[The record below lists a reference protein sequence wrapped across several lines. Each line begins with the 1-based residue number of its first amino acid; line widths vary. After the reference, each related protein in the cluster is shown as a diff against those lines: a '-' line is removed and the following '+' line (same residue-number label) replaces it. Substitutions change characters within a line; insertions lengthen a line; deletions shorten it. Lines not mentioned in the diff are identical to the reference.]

1 MAISVFIAPK
11 TVSRIVSTKYSVA
24 FVRFTNAIFLNFT
37 RTIMKLSTNVRYAI
51 RLLFELQK
59 AGHPVSL
66 STLSD
71 KTGITLR
78 AMENAHTILKQQ
90 GVTDSSVGAKGGI
103 HLTRPLEEISLGEL
117 VTWFDDGVEFSVCC
131 GDKANDC
138 PHQAICETSCTWR
151 EVSSHVLGVLNTISL
166 QSVLLPCQ
174 YKSKIPS

>member
-1 MAISVFIAPK
+1 
-11 TVSRIVSTKYSVA
+11 
-24 FVRFTNAIFLNFT
+24 
-37 RTIMKLSTNVRYAI
+37 MKLSTNVRYAI

-66 STLSD
+66 SSLSD

-103 HLTRPLEEISLGEL
+103 HLVRSLEEISLGEL

-166 QSVLLPCQ
+166 HSVLLPCQ
-174 YKSKIPS
+174 YRSKHLLG